1 MLKNKKAG
9 CSSYA
14 SVSDDY
20 ILYNKATKPV
30 SGGGRKN
37 KKGGDFMSSLPKA
50 FDDVTKALTT
60 PPKTGGNGGCSSCG
74 SRGGSR
80 GGAVELAPFAAS
92 LAFLATRMAVDK
104 ELNFKKLWGKVSSST
119 GKSSSVRKT
128 PSTRKSSTVRKTA
141 SKRKSV

>member
-30 SGGGRKN
+30 SGGAKRN
-37 KKGGDFMSSLPKA
+37 SKKGGADFMSSIPSALKDATTALSQLNPTPA
-50 FDDVTKALTT
+50 ATK
-60 PPKTGGNGGCSSCG
+60 GGKGGCNSCQ
-74 SRGGSR
+74 SRGGAR

-92 LAFLATRMAVDK
+92 LAFLAARMAVDK
-104 ELNFKKLWGKVSSST
+104 ELNFKKLLGMGKAKGVT
-119 GKSSSVRKT
+119 AK
-128 PSTRKSSTVRKTA
+128 TRKSPSSKSRKA
-141 SKRKSV
+141 KSV

>member
-1 MLKNKKAG
+1 MSKSKKAG

-20 ILYNKATKPV
+20 ILYNKAVKPV
-30 SGGGRKN
+30 SGGAK
-37 KKGGDFMSSLPKA
+37 KKGGDFMGSLPKA

-60 PPKTGGNGGCSSCG
+60 PKTGGNGGCATCG
-74 SRGGSR
+74 SRGGSK

-92 LAFLATRMAVDK
+92 LAFLAARMAVDK
-104 ELNFKKLWGKVSSST
+104 ELNFKKLMGKVTST
-119 GKSSSVRKT
+119 SARKTPSVRKT
-128 PSTRKSSTVRKTA
+128 PSKRKTA

>member
-30 SGGGRKN
+30 SGGTKRRA
-37 KKGGDFMSSLPKA
+37 KKGGADFMSSIPSALKDATAALSQLNPGTTA
-50 FDDVTKALTT
+50 PTK
-60 PPKTGGNGGCSSCG
+60 GGKGGCTSCQ
-74 SRGGSR
+74 SRGGAR

-92 LAFLATRMAVDK
+92 LAFLAARMAVDK
-104 ELNFKKLWGKVSSST
+104 ELNFNKLLGMGKA
-119 GKSSSVRKT
+119 KSATTK
-128 PSTRKSSTVRKTA
+128 TRKSPSSKSRKA
-141 SKRKSV
+141 KSV

>member
-30 SGGGRKN
+30 SGGAKRRT
-37 KKGGDFMSSLPKA
+37 KKGGADFMSSIPSALKDATAALNQLSPTPA
-50 FDDVTKALTT
+50 ATK
-60 PPKTGGNGGCSSCG
+60 GGKGGCTSCQ
-74 SRGGSR
+74 SRGGAR

-92 LAFLATRMAVDK
+92 LAFLAARMAVDK
-104 ELNFKKLWGKVSSST
+104 ELNFKKLMGMGKA
-119 GKSSSVRKT
+119 KSATTK
-128 PSTRKSSTVRKTA
+128 TRKSPSSKSRKA
-141 SKRKSV
+141 KSV